1 MPSAREG
8 PPQPS
13 RPPASGVGGVHSI
26 LPRAG
31 RRQPRGG
38 RVAPRAGP
46 SHGLRGQATTEPVVH
61 FYAAAPVHF
70 YAAVDRRHRR
80 ACPPRRIPGRPRRV
94 RHRADR
100 ASGVTGQ
107 VGYRSGRHGRRAR
120 RGCGRRLWAS
130 GRRTCGLPVPWHQWV
145 PGSSALFAVLLPAP
159 GRRAGSDRARSH
171 ERRPEERAPARVGL
185 CDLGRSEVAT
195 CTAEAGRYRY
205 EISGATVT
213 LRQT

>member
-61 FYAAAPVHF
+61 FCAAAPVHIP
-70 YAAVDRRHRR
+70 AAVDRRNR
-80 ACPPRRIPGRPRRV
+80 AAPYLRAIWPNTPDAISESVSESFAEACIAAGDAFPEAMAQVSSWLRPLQYPDRIA
-94 RHRADR
+94 HSLNKAQLD
-100 ASGVTGQ
+100 A
-107 VGYRSGRHGRRAR
+107 
-120 RGCGRRLWAS
+120 
-130 GRRTCGLPVPWHQWV
+130 
-145 PGSSALFAVLLPAP
+145 
-159 GRRAGSDRARSH
+159 
-171 ERRPEERAPARVGL
+171 RRPESALELMNRIVVDAARGYFPDLTRCLSAVRAAQP
-185 CDLGRSEVAT
+185 DLEHDHRFQ
-195 CTAEAGRYRY
+195 RLL
-205 EISGATVT
+205 EIVRANGGD
-213 LRQT
+213 LN

>member
-61 FYAAAPVHF
+61 FCAAAPVHF
-70 YAAVDRRHRR
+70 YAAVDTRLYRHPDR
-80 ACPPRRIPGRPRRV
+80 RRV
-94 RHRADR
+94 FWPSAIL
-100 ASGVTGQ
+100 GQ
-107 VGYRSGRHGRRAR
+107 RTRGYRGGRHIRVAERMDGLPRIGLDIMGDLADEQDDASDGERAFRLENADSDIPPPEIAVRATPAARDSARHAR
-120 RGCGRRLWAS
+120 RSAKMPTTAGCRL
-130 GRRTCGLPVPWHQWV
+130 
-145 PGSSALFAVLLPAP
+145 SA
-159 GRRAGSDRARSH
+159 
-171 ERRPEERAPARVGL
+171 
-185 CDLGRSEVAT
+185 CAT
-195 CTAEAGRYRY
+195 
-205 EISGATVT
+205 
-213 LRQT
+213 